1 MKKINFGLLAFTFC
15 LAPLVK
21 ADTMYTFSMNT
32 APLVG
37 NGPFALDFQFL
48 DGSGTNDG
56 NNTVKLTN
64 LAFGT
69 GGSPSGGG
77 TATGGAAG
85 TLTSGVTL
93 NDTSFFN
100 EYYENFTPGALLS
113 FTIDTTNVLDPGGTP
128 DLFTVAILD
137 GGLNELPTTGPASEF
152 LDISLG
158 GGASPQVFTY
168 GSAAGSAYSLAAP
181 TVQVVTAPPA
191 LPEPSNSWAL
201 LAVLLGFGLGSRVL
215 GINSSAVL
223 KSGK

>member
-1 MKKINFGLLAFTFC
+1 MKRLNLGLLAFAFC
-15 LAPLVK
+15 LAPLLK
-21 ADTMYTFSMNT
+21 ADAVYTFSMNT

-37 NGPFALDFQFL
+37 NGPFALDLQFL
-48 DGSGTNDG
+48 DGSGSPADLK
-56 NNTVKLTN
+56 NNTVTLTN
-64 LAFGT
+64 FAFGA

-85 TLTSGVTL
+85 NLSSGVTL

-100 EYYENFTPGALLS
+100 EYFENFTAGGILS
-113 FTIDTTNVLDPGGTP
+113 FTIDTTNVLDPSGTP

-137 GGLNELPTTGPASEF
+137 SGLNELPTAGPVSEF

-158 GGASPQVFTY
+158 GGASPQVTTY

-181 TVQVVTAPPA
+181 TVQVATAPPT

-201 LAVLLGFGLGSRVL
+201 LAVLLGFGLASRVF
-215 GINSSAVL
+215 VVCTR
-223 KSGK
+223 